1 MQRNRRINYTKE
13 SHSMKHSKPSF
24 NYRHP
29 LFAGMMGA
37 VIMMSPLSG
46 SAFAAD
52 TDSKTID
59 EVKNKLIGDPDFIKA
74 VGEAVNNK
82 LSDEHIR
89 KTVKDYL
96 VKNPEI
102 MLEVQEALNEK
113 QAKKTAESQSS
124 TIATMKD
131 KIFNSPDDA
140 ILGNP
145 KGKITLVE
153 FFDYNC
159 GYCKK
164 SYPDIQA
171 LIKDN
176 ANVRIVLKDFPILG
190 ADSMKAHIVARAFM
204 KLMPMKF
211 AAFHE
216 EMLMS
221 NGRATEEKAIKLAVK
236 LGVDEQRL
244 RQTMQDEK
252 LQQVFVDNGQLAY
265 ALNISGTPTY
275 ILGDEVL
282 VGAVGEDTLLKKIN
296 AMEK

>member
-1 MQRNRRINYTKE
+1 
-13 SHSMKHSKPSF
+13 MKHSNPSIH
-24 NYRHP
+24 YGHY
-29 LFAGMMGA
+29 LFAGVMGA
-37 VIMMSPLSG
+37 FIVMSPLTESV
-46 SAFAAD
+46 FAAEA
-52 TDSKTID
+52 DSKTID

-74 VGEAVNNK
+74 VGNAVNNN
-82 LSDEHIR
+82 LSDDHIR
-89 KTVKDYL
+89 QTVKDYL

-124 TIATMKD
+124 AIATMKD
-131 KIFNSPDDA
+131 EIFNSPNDA
-140 ILGNP
+140 VLGNP

-171 LIKDN
+171 LLKEKSDL
-176 ANVRIVLKDFPILG
+176 RIVLKDFPILG
-190 ADSMKAHIVARAFM
+190 ADSVKAHIVARAFM

-211 AAFHE
+211 AAFHG
-216 EMLMS
+216 EMLLS
-221 NGRATEEKAIKLAVK
+221 NGRANEEKAIKIAVK
-236 LGVDEQRL
+236 LGVDEQQL

-265 ALNISGTPTY
+265 TLNINGTPTY
-275 ILGDEVL
+275 ILGNEVL
-282 VGAVGEDTLLKKIN
+282 VGAVGETTLLKKIN